1 MSRADAA
8 RPWTPFGGL
17 IYGVRAIDSSEY
29 RYVGLTTK
37 TITRRR
43 SEHFKVAESGRKTA
57 FAAWLRKQA
66 GREAVYFHSLELV
79 MSGELE
85 DLGAAEHR
93 WICKLREAGHRLLN
107 LNEGG
112 LGNHG
117 YVWTEEQRAA
127 ASERMRGVKRPGCP
141 TGPDH
146 PSWGWTPSDELRAR
160 WSAQRK
166 GMNSGASNP
175 NFGKFGAAHPSYGHT
190 MSLESRAQLA
200 EQRRGA
206 GNPNFGKSASDETR
220 AKMSAV
226 RKGRPMPSSVRSA
239 HTRYHTN
246 KGVFKDTCRHCQDD
260 RRSLAQ
266 EGDQK

>member
-175 NFGKFGAAHPSYGHT
+175 NFGK
-190 MSLESRAQLA
+190 
-200 EQRRGA
+200 
-206 GNPNFGKSASDETR
+206 SASDETR